1 MNEPPLVR
9 IAANCV
15 RRMIYQYR
23 DDMLAGMIVAGWD
36 KKLGGQVS
44 RKCNPMKSYQSFL
57 LFRCTHVPSVACLFD
72 SPLHSV
78 VQVVPIFVVIST
90 TTIVHT

>member
-23 DDMLAGMIVAGWD
+23 DDFIAGMIVAGWD
-36 KKLGGQVS
+36 KQLGGQVS
-44 RKCNPMKSYQSFL
+44 SSKL
-57 LFRCTHVPSVACLFD
+57 V
-72 SPLHSV
+72 
-78 VQVVPIFVVIST
+78 
-90 TTIVHT
+90 

>member
-9 IAANCV
+9 VAANCI

-23 DDMLAGMIVAGWD
+23 DDFQAGMIVAGWD

-44 RKCNPMKSYQSFL
+44 LSHTNYFFL
-57 LFRCTHVPSVACLFD
+57 NYLFRSIHV
-72 SPLHSV
+72 HSV
-78 VQVVPIFVVIST
+78 V
-90 TTIVHT
+90 

>member
-15 RRMIYQYR
+15 QRMIYQYR
-23 DDMLAGMIVAGWD
+23 DDFLAGMIVAGWD

-44 RKCNPMKSYQSFL
+44 ASRVRSSRSIDRSIDLGL
-57 LFRCTHVPSVACLFD
+57 LVPSRWFAR
-72 SPLHSV
+72 
-78 VQVVPIFVVIST
+78 ST
-90 TTIVHT
+90 IGDLGRFG

>member
-9 IAANCV
+9 VAANCI

-23 DDMLAGMIVAGWD
+23 DDFQAGMIVAGWD

-44 RKCNPMKSYQSFL
+44 LSHKLFFSQLFL
-57 LFRCTHVPSVACLFD
+57 
-72 SPLHSV
+72 
-78 VQVVPIFVVIST
+78 ST
-90 TTIVHT
+90 RWLNGPTSRFTWWIR

>member
-1 MNEPPLVR
+1 MNEPPLVQ

-23 DDMLAGMIVAGWD
+23 DDFVAGMIVAGWD

-44 RKCNPMKSYQSFL
+44 EYTSKAANLFFSIL
-57 LFRCTHVPSVACLFD
+57 LLGLFM
-72 SPLHSV
+72 
-78 VQVVPIFVVIST
+78 ST
-90 TTIVHT
+90 WWFTCSSTGVTWWFW

>member
-15 RRMIYQYR
+15 HRMIYQYR
-23 DDMLAGMIVAGWD
+23 DDFLAGMIIAGWD

-44 RKCNPMKSYQSFL
+44 QKYSIKHFFSQSFILGL
-57 LFRCTHVPSVACLFD
+57 LLSTWWFTC
-72 SPLHSV
+72 
-78 VQVVPIFVVIST
+78 ST
-90 TTIVHT
+90 TGFTWWFG

>member
-23 DDMLAGMIVAGWD
+23 DDFLAGMIVAGWD

-44 RKCNPMKSYQSFL
+44 ASTLFL
-57 LFRCTHVPSVACLFD
+57 GDHDRSIDLGLLVPTRWFTR
-72 SPLHSV
+72 
-78 VQVVPIFVVIST
+78 ST
-90 TTIVHT
+90 IGYIGRFG